1 MGGEWRVA
9 SGGGG
14 KVVSSTLGNPLMM
27 LHLLRL
33 LRLGLGPLL
42 LFVFVYFVSC
52 GRRYIIQNL
61 HKINKLNM
69 PDMRCAVG
77 RQEQLELA
85 WPSALQGTRALVNTI
100 KGNLM
105 KQRLFLA
112 F

>member
-1 MGGEWRVA
+1 
-9 SGGGG
+9 
-14 KVVSSTLGNPLMM
+14 
-27 LHLLRL
+27 
-33 LRLGLGPLL
+33 
-42 LFVFVYFVSC
+42 
-52 GRRYIIQNL
+52 
-61 HKINKLNM
+61 M